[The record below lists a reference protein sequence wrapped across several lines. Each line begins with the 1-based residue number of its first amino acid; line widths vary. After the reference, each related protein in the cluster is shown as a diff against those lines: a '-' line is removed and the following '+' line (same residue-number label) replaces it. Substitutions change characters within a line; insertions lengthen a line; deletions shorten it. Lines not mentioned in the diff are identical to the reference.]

1 MVLTC
6 FARAKTVCFMH
17 VFSSS
22 GLYTGG
28 ELDGEARENEVQLKA
43 AFDQE

>member
-1 MVLTC
+1 
-6 FARAKTVCFMH
+6 MH

-22 GLYTGG
+22 RHYTGG
-28 ELDGEARENEVQLKA
+28 ELDEEARENEVQLKA